1 MKQLGFDK
9 IIQII
14 IIILLIA
21 IIIFRRVKRSK
32 KSKDEK
38 KQLDLKEKNMR
49 ERAMA
54 TIRSRTIGGETLIDY
69 ATYKFSIQERVKYT
83 LIAAAVIFCIAYLF
97 YDNIIVSAIV
107 SCLGAIYPRFKR
119 KQLIEKR
126 KDELSMQ
133 FKEAISS
140 LASSLA
146 AGQSIENAFRNVLKD
161 LKLLYTDDRT
171 YIIMEFN
178 LINRRVENGEIIER
192 AVDDF
197 ANRSDVEDIRNFA
210 DVFIT
215 CKRTGGDLVEVI
227 KRTAD
232 IITDKIEIQ
241 QDIKVLVSQKKFE
254 SKIMAVAPLGIIFFL
269 RVSSPDF
276 IKPLYKFGTLGP
288 IVMTV
293 ALIMIGCGLLISQK
307 IMNIKI

>member
-1 MKQLGFDK
+1 
-9 IIQII
+9 
-14 IIILLIA
+14 
-21 IIIFRRVKRSK
+21 
-32 KSKDEK
+32 
-38 KQLDLKEKNMR
+38 
-49 ERAMA
+49 MA
-54 TIRSRTIGGETLIDY
+54 TIRNRTIGGETLIDY
-69 ATYKFSIQERVKYT
+69 ATYRLSFQEKVKYS
-83 LIAAAVIFCIAYLF
+83 LLAAAVIFCVAYLF
-97 YDNIIVSAIV
+97 YDNIIISLIAA
-107 SCLGAIYPRFKR
+107 CFGMIYPKFKR

-146 AGQSIENAFRNVLKD
+146 AGQSIENAFRDVLRD
-161 LKLLYTDDRT
+161 LKLLYTDDQT
-171 YIIMEFN
+171 YIIKEFN

-197 ANRSDVEDIRNFA
+197 ANRSDVDDIRNFA

-241 QDIKVLVSQKKFE
+241 QDIKVLISQKKFE
-254 SKIMAVAPLGIIFFL
+254 SKIMAVAPLGIILFL
-269 RVSSPDF
+269 RLSSPDF
-276 IKPLYKFGTLGP
+276 IKPLYQFGTFGP

-293 ALIMIGCGLLISQK
+293 ALVMVVCGLLISQK
-307 IMNIKI
+307 IMDIKV